1 MKVTQIK
8 KDGDPVD
15 GMWRKQSTQ
24 GDAYKFVTADAGHVQ
39 IIHKDDSTTLP
50 DGRPRVSAGSNYLE
64 FVVGFKYLVGYHQLE
79 SFAVIDVY
87 SGLLYKM
94 PNRAVVDAA
103 RAAWPS
109 WPSIEL
115 DPSQIIYFQEIS
127 PDVVRVYNPGNY
139 KIFQFSTPFTSL
151 QGASRARIIVDPQG
165 DNAGVELLGVGDGI
179 LLKSRSG
186 NRGLLR
192 IDDGYN
198 LKVEPK

>member
-15 GMWRKQSTQ
+15 GMWQKQSTQ

-39 IIHKDDSTTLP
+39 IIHKDDDTTLP
-50 DGRPRVSAGSNYLE
+50 DGRQRVTVGTDYLE
-64 FVVGFKYLVGYHQLE
+64 FVVGFKYLVGFHQLE

-94 PNRAVVDAA
+94 PNRAVVDTA
-103 RAAWPS
+103 RASWQS
-109 WPSIEL
+109 WPSAEL
-115 DPSQIIYFQEIS
+115 DPDQITYFQEIS

-165 DNAGVELLGVGDGI
+165 DNAGVELLGIGDGI
-179 LLKSRSG
+179 LLKSRNG